1 MRAKF
6 RNMYE
11 YLNINT
17 NQNINLYKGYSPS
30 KLIFSDHK
38 VDKIIIKDEK
48 KNNVVLSLKH
58 SIIFCAGG
66 LGNPHLLLNLLL
78 KFF

>member
-1 MRAKF
+1 
-6 RNMYE
+6 MYE

-48 KNNVVLSLKH
+48 NNVVLSLKH
-58 SIIFCAGG
+58 LIIFV
-66 LGNPHLLLNLLL
+66 LVV
-78 KFF
+78 

>member
-48 KNNVVLSLKH
+48 KNNVVLS
-58 SIIFCAGG
+58 
-66 LGNPHLLLNLLL
+66 
-78 KFF
+78 